1 MTTLSCWRSPIGR
14 TTITLC
20 GGLVFTVG
28 TFILARAL
36 GLAEGPEQIFDAR
49 NLGLLAIYGI
59 GGMAISQFLWIAS
72 VDRLGIAL
80 ASFHTNVAPFYV
92 RLILVAIGGAWSG
105 PQAIGAAIVA
115 LGVGVAQR

>member
-1 MTTLSCWRSPIGR
+1 M
-14 TTITLC
+14 
-20 GGLVFTVG
+20 
-28 TFILARAL
+28 
-36 GLAEGPEQIFDAR
+36 FDAR

-92 RLILVAIGGAWSG
+92 MLILVAIGGAWSW

-115 LGVGVAQR
+115 LGVVVAQR